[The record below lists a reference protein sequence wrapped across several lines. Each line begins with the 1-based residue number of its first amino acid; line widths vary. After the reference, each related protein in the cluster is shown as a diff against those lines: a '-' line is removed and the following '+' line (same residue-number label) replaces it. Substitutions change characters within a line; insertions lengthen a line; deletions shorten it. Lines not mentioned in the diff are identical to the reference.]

1 MYKSS
6 KLIAGT
12 LIGWSSIVGTS
23 AMAEVDPDI
32 TATLQVYQWI
42 NPVMIESTDTA
53 IARFKERFPNVT
65 IDPQFVPQPT
75 WGEYITGLLNQSAS
89 GDTPDII
96 ASAIE
101 GFAEISSSGIVRNLS
116 DVIAADPNAQAVLSE
131 IDPNLVD
138 GIRTRPDGTLNFFP
152 TQWNNI
158 VVYYNMDLFDEAGV
172 AYPSDDWTWEDF
184 RETARALTKQDDN
197 GNTVQYGYAV
207 PGFNFGLQ
215 PWFLTNATSILDA
228 DWRESI
234 VDDPKFRETLQ
245 FLHAMIHEDGS
256 APSFELGVHDDK
268 FVAGQVAMFSA
279 GRWPAPSI
287 VEAGMENVG
296 IQIMPIGEVEA
307 TVFGIGGLAISS
319 ETEHP
324 ELAWEFVKEMTSE
337 AYQQEMADGGRSIP
351 SWRRFAT
358 TPEWTAFP
366 ANGKLFYETASTA
379 QAVVSPPNFS
389 QVGEIVMRHVGAY
402 LTDNQDIDTTIEEMH
417 SELERSMSR
426 AYR

>member
-1 MYKSS
+1 MS
-6 KLIAGT
+6 KYSNILASALVGWTGVIAG
-12 LIGWSSIVGTS
+12 S
-23 AMAEVDPDI
+23 AHADVDADI

-65 IDPQFVPQPT
+65 IDAQFVPQPS
-75 WGEYITGLLNQSAS
+75 WGEYITGLLNQSAT
-89 GDTPDII
+89 GQTPDII

-101 GFAEISSSGIVRNLS
+101 GFAEISSSGIVRDLS
-116 DVIAADPNAQAVLSE
+116 EVIAADPNAQSVLSE
-131 IDPNLVD
+131 IDPNLLD
-138 GIRTRPDGTLNFFP
+138 GIRTRPDGNLNFFP

-158 VVYYNMDLFDEAGV
+158 VVYYNMDLFDEAGI
-172 AYPSDDWTWEDF
+172 AYPADDWTWTEF
-184 RETARALTKQDDN
+184 RETAAALTKSDAN
-197 GNTVQYGYAV
+197 GTTTQYGYAV

-215 PWFLTNATSILDA
+215 PWFLTNNTNILDA
-228 DWRESI
+228 DWREST
-234 VDDPKFRETLQ
+234 VDDPKFRESLEL
-245 FLHAMIHEDGS
+245 LHALIHEDGS
-256 APSFELGVHDDK
+256 APAFELGVHDDK

-319 ETEHP
+319 QSEHP
-324 ELAWEFVKEMTSE
+324 ELAWEFVKEMTGE
-337 AYQQEMADGGRSIP
+337 TYQQEMADGGRSIP
-351 SWRRFAT
+351 SWGRFAST
-358 TPEWTAFP
+358 DEWTAFP
-366 ANGKLFYETASTA
+366 ENGELFYETASTA